1 LQVAPP
7 LTAVATFLG
16 VAGARVRKS
25 DLLLAVEEQFAY
37 RLLTRQQDTTPPSR
51 KDENGS
57 FFKKDD
63 NSKFLKI
70 LVVISVPDC
79 SANQYHYP

>member
-7 LTAVATFLG
+7 LTAAAAFSS
-16 VAGARVRKS
+16 VAGARVRKN

-37 RLLTRQQDTTPPSR
+37 QLLTMQQDTTPPSR
-51 KDENGS
+51 KDKNAS
-57 FFKKDD
+57 FFKKVD

>member
-7 LTAVATFLG
+7 LTAAATFLG

-37 RLLTRQQDTTPPSR
+37 RLLTMQQDTTPPVR

-57 FFKKDD
+57 FFKKVD

-70 LVVISVPDC
+70 LVVISVPDY
-79 SANQYHYP
+79 SANQYHCP